1 MRSPALANPAV
12 PEPQGARLSWNV
24 ALTAILALS
33 LYLHSLCWWT
43 EPRDM
48 PLFQGPWFEHLVR
61 YGPVGA
67 FAHPFSNYTPVYLYL
82 MAFASVFH
90 ELMSP
95 LYLIKSLSVAG
106 TAFAALA
113 VGDLVRTMSG
123 RPRHAV
129 LLFVMPPAVIN
140 AGLLAQCDALWAGA
154 CVFAVAAMIRGQSA
168 RSLVWCGLAISLK
181 AQSVFVAPFIIG
193 ALIGRRTP
201 LWQWLIPPLTY
212 AALMLP
218 AWFAGWPAY
227 DLAMV
232 YPNQPGWVPYPGDLA
247 NPWIFFS
254 WFARETGN
262 HLSWVGF
269 VCVAAAATAI
279 SALAAKSVEKP
290 RAMLFLALL
299 SAIALPYFFPKMLER
314 YFFLA
319 DLLSLSA
326 ALALRTRP
334 AILIAVA
341 MQLASTF
348 SVVTYMYFFNRPYL
362 TMVGAAL
369 STAAMVGAF
378 VLARR
383 NGAEW
388 LGLPVLTSRPGRR
401 RLPSAARTAA

>member
-1 MRSPALANPAV
+1 MPSAAFADLHKPVLP
-12 PEPQGARLSWNV
+12 RLSWNV
-24 ALTAILALS
+24 VLAAILALAF
-33 LYLHSLCWWT
+33 YLHSVFWWT

-82 MAFASVFH
+82 MAFASLFH

-95 LYLIKSLSVAG
+95 LYLIKILSVAG

-113 VGDLVRTMSG
+113 VADLVRTMGG
-123 RPRHAV
+123 RSRHAV
-129 LLFVMPPAVIN
+129 LLLIMPPAVIN
-140 AGLLAQCDALWAGA
+140 AALLAQCDALWAGA

-168 RSLVWCGLAISLK
+168 RSLIWCGLAISLK

-254 WFARETGN
+254 WFAREAGKQFY
-262 HLSWVGF
+262 WVGF
-269 VCVAAAATAI
+269 LGVAVSATAI
-279 SALAAKSVEKP
+279 AVLTAKSIAKP

-319 DLLSLSA
+319 DLLSLST

-348 SVVTYMYFFNRPYL
+348 SVFTYMYFFNRPYL
-362 TMVGAAL
+362 TMVGAGL
-369 STAAMVGAF
+369 STAAMIAAY

-388 LGLPVLTSRPGRR
+388 PRLPAVTSRPGRR
-401 RLPSAARTAA
+401 RLPSAARTTA